1 MGKLGFKCD
10 RCGEKMRSS
19 RQLGKH
25 QEKCHRGEEEE
36 DVVIIDT
43 MDQTPAQSLG
53 RPSVSRLLNISNENL
68 PEIKTANK
76 VKLSNETEN
85 EAEMDEDKKE
95 EVTDDDI
102 LVVKSSIYKYHGE
115 ISLEDKLGSD
125 VFVFNSYDDYDDDVV
140 ILEDSEDDTEEMDEV
155 ESTEEAEEV
164 VVTTVS
170 CEECGE
176 RVERAALEEHMVE
189 GHPPRKRE
197 VRRFHN
203 GCFFMLAT

>member
-1 MGKLGFKCD
+1 MG
-10 RCGEKMRSS
+10 
-19 RQLGKH
+19 
-25 QEKCHRGEEEE
+25 
-36 DVVIIDT
+36 
-43 MDQTPAQSLG
+43 
-53 RPSVSRLLNISNENL
+53 
-68 PEIKTANK
+68 
-76 VKLSNETEN
+76 
-85 EAEMDEDKKE
+85 
-95 EVTDDDI
+95 
-102 LVVKSSIYKYHGE
+102 YHGE

-125 VFVFNSYDDYDDDVV
+125 VFVFNSYDDFV

>member
-1 MGKLGFKCD
+1 MGGV
-10 RCGEKMRSS
+10 KMRSS

-25 QEKCHRGEEEE
+25 QEKCHRGEEE

-102 LVVKSSIYKYHGE
+102 LVVKLSIYKYHGE

-155 ESTEEAEEV
+155 ASTEEAEEV

-176 RVERAALEEHMVE
+176 RVERAAL
-189 GHPPRKRE
+189 
-197 VRRFHN
+197 
-203 GCFFMLAT
+203 